1 MLMTTRRVA
10 AFVGDLV
17 GLPGLDQQ
25 EAGFRPT
32 RRSRTVARPVPNAT

>member
-25 EAGFRPT
+25 EG
-32 RRSRTVARPVPNAT
+32 SRL